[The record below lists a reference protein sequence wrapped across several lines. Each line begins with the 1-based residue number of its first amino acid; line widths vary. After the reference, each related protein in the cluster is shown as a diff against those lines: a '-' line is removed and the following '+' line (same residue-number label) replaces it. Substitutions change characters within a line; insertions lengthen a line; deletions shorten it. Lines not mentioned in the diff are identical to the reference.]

1 MSKFEYTAI
10 DSEGNKKSGFIEAK
24 DSATARRS
32 LTKLGLKTLVVKKE
46 KKSLNEINIP
56 GIGSEKV
63 KTKDLVV
70 FTRQLATMVNAGVP
84 LVRSINTLTE
94 QTESDGLRKHLKQ
107 VSKDIESGESFADSL
122 AKHPKIF
129 NSIYVS
135 MVRAGET
142 GGILDEILKKLSLQQ
157 EKDAA
162 IRGKIKSAMTYPSV
176 ILTITTGAFF
186 FLMTTIVPK
195 IGDIIVGLGGTED
208 SLPVYTKVLLAIS
221 DIMQTPAFL
230 VGVLVG
236 TPIAIVL
243 FKRWTSKPT
252 GKYQWH
258 SILLR
263 LPIVK
268 TLITKVAV
276 ARFAR
281 TFASLNTAGVS
292 IVNAMNVTAGAIG
305 NAVIEKELKDAAKE
319 VQAGV
324 QLSNQLEQSKY
335 FPPLVAQMMA
345 VGEETGQ
352 TGEVLLKVAE
362 FYEEEVDAFVESL
375 SSIIEPVMIVVLGGI
390 VGVIAASVFGPISNI
405 SQNIQ

>member
-1 MSKFEYTAI
+1 MAKFEYTAI
-10 DSEGNKKSGFIEAK
+10 DKEGNKKSGVIEAK
-24 DSATARRS
+24 DSATARNNLAR
-32 LTKLGLKTLVVKKE
+32 LGVKPLVVKKE

-84 LVRSINTLTE
+84 LVRSINTLTI
-94 QTESDGLRKHLKQ
+94 QTESDGLRRHLKQ
-107 VSKDIESGESFADSL
+107 VSKDIESGEAFADAL
-122 AKHPKIF
+122 AKHPKVF
-129 NSIYVS
+129 NSIYVN

-142 GGILDEILKKLSLQQ
+142 GGILDEILKKLSEQQ

-176 ILTITTGAFF
+176 ILTITTVAFF

-195 IGDIIVGLGGTED
+195 IGEIIVGLGGTED
-208 SLPVYTKVLLAIS
+208 SLPVYTKVLLKLSAV
-221 DIMQTPAFL
+221 MQTPGFLVAVL
-230 VGVLVG
+230 VGVPLG
-236 TPIAIVL
+236 IVL
-243 FKRWTSKPT
+243 FKRWTSKPA

-258 SILLR
+258 SILLK

-292 IVNAMNVTAGAIG
+292 IVNAINVTAGAIG

-324 QLSNQLEQSKY
+324 QLSDQLQESRF

-362 FYEEEVDAFVESL
+362 FYEEEVDAFVEAL
-375 SSIIEPVMIVVLGGI
+375 SSIIEPMMIVVLGGI